1 MKTKMI
7 ILLTA
12 ATLTVSLALAQ
23 GGGPRQAQGSRK
35 GQQTRDRQRDPA
47 ACASYCP
54 QADTCPKA
62 AWGAGQGQKKG
73 GPMSPEMRGQMR
85 AEHRAIR
92 NLGRAACA
100 ETDPAKKEELIAQLR
115 AKILEV
121 DDRMQ
126 THREERLAAAE
137 AQLTQLQQQVRDAK
151 RDRERRADEQVQR
164 ILSGERPAQPDAF
177 RQRPRAKQDQGRGL
191 PPPPQE

>member
-12 ATLTVSLALAQ
+12 ATLTASLALAQ

-121 DDRMQ
+121 DHAHDPGIEDHEAGKLDRDVLAFAQ
-126 THREERLAAAE
+126 HR
-137 AQLTQLQQQVRDAK
+137 
-151 RDRERRADEQVQR
+151 
-164 ILSGERPAQPDAF
+164 
-177 RQRPRAKQDQGRGL
+177 GRGQRSAREVGDGIGWVL
-191 PPPPQE
+191 AHVLTPG

>member
-1 MKTKMI
+1 
-7 ILLTA
+7 
-12 ATLTVSLALAQ
+12 
-23 GGGPRQAQGSRK
+23 
-35 GQQTRDRQRDPA
+35 
-47 ACASYCP
+47 
-54 QADTCPKA
+54 
-62 AWGAGQGQKKG
+62 
-73 GPMSPEMRGQMR
+73 
-85 AEHRAIR
+85 
-92 NLGRAACA
+92 
-100 ETDPAKKEELIAQLR
+100 
-115 AKILEV
+115 
-121 DDRMQ
+121 MQ